1 MPIFWYFL
9 LFANEESL
17 RPKGFLCAHDSL
29 FRVQTKVLFLF
40 QTHGEH
46 RTMAFQAL
54 FLRFL
59 VHATYD
65 VFKWLDT
72 RFAVW
77 LSRRHWFWLLAILGI
92 VVALDLAIATG
103 AAIPVLGTILSSA
116 DGALLLVDEALMIWP
131 VARVGLEL
139 LRRAKVVMIAK
150 GVRVPASLEKI
161 EAVMADRAQ
170 ETCERAERSARVA
183 LISQGAQTK

>member
-1 MPIFWYFL
+1 
-9 LFANEESL
+9 
-17 RPKGFLCAHDSL
+17 
-29 FRVQTKVLFLF
+29 
-40 QTHGEH
+40 
-46 RTMAFQAL
+46 MAFHAL

-72 RFAVW
+72 HFAMW

-103 AAIPVLGTILSSA
+103 TAIPVLGTILSSA

-131 VARVGLEL
+131 VARVSLEL

-161 EAVMADRAQ
+161 EVVMADRAQ